1 MDRHLHALV
10 KIDVAADLVRI
21 DVRGS
26 LTQDSRPALVSVIRR
41 IRGMGINANIRVDLS
56 HAALVESPA
65 LASLRND
72 LNAIDGGS
80 SDRSVL
86 AGSAVSI
93 DLMPRPDR
101 PADDGGQAWRT
112 LEIPGNVVASVE
124 PLESGLLAQFSD
136 DELLA
141 ASDSVFGK
149 LDDPAAVA
157 GTDLL
162 AQYDAIGLELSRRE
176 CAEAFRKE
184 AADET
189 PGRSAEPAV

>member
-1 MDRHLHALV
+1 MDRKLHALV

-80 SDRSVL
+80 IPAS
-86 AGSAVSI
+86 SAVSI
-93 DLMPRPDR
+93 DLMPRLDH
-101 PADDGGQAWRT
+101 PADVGGQAWRT
-112 LEIPGNVVASVE
+112 LEIPGNVAASVE
-124 PLESGLLAQFSD
+124 PMESGLLAQLSD

-149 LDDPAAVA
+149 LDDPAGVA

-162 AQYDAIGLELSRRE
+162 AQYDAIGRELSRRE